1 MAKGISDPVAEDL
14 GYLYDT
20 IHGRIALADLPKL
33 FHPALKS
40 ALSSE
45 ALSSLKTYQPAR
57 SHFCKFFPQLTQ
69 DSHTQLAQCS

>member
-45 ALSSLKTYQPAR
+45 ALSRLKRISQLGHT
-57 SHFCKFFPQLTQ
+57 SVSFFPQLTQ